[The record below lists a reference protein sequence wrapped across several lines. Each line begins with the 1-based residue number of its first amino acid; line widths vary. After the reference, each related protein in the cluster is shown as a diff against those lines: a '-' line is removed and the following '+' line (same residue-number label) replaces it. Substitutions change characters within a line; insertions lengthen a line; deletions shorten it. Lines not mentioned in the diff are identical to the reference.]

1 MPITRNAG
9 ALYLALN
16 LTKVIDMN
24 TELFLQGQKDC
35 QDGKPHE
42 AGKGVDYDRGYACQ
56 YELEQALSHTGVN

>member
-1 MPITRNAG
+1 
-9 ALYLALN
+9 
-16 LTKVIDMN
+16 MN